1 MALVDPICNG
11 NYYTAICGIST
22 MVEKHSMNMTK
33 DIVGI
38 LYFDQ
43 VLYVCEKD
51 PLSFSFYYINKIFL
65 CL

>member
-1 MALVDPICNG
+1 
-11 NYYTAICGIST
+11 
-22 MVEKHSMNMTK
+22 MVEKQSMNMTK

-51 PLSFSFYYINKIFL
+51 PSSFSFYYINKIYL
-65 CL
+65 CF